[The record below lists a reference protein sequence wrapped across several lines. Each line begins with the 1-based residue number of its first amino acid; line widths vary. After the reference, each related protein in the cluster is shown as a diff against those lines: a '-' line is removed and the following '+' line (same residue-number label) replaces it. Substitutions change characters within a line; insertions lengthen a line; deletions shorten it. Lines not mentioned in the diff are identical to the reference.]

1 MLTGIW
7 AYRYFIIASI
17 KAEFFGR
24 FARSKIGAIW
34 FILHPLS
41 MALIYALVLSE
52 VLGAKLGGIDNQAGY
67 ALYLLSGVT
76 AWGIFSET
84 ANRGMMMFID
94 QGEAIKKVA
103 FPKICIPLIMMG
115 NALINQLI
123 LFTSVAVIFIVYQQP
138 PTIHWLAIPVGL
150 VLLMAFGF
158 GIGLLCG
165 VLNVFAR
172 DVGQVM
178 SVVLNLWFWLTPIV
192 YSVGMLPESMTA
204 SINNNPAT
212 PLVAIYQDAMIYNQW
227 PNWESLFYPISII
240 VVLLIL
246 GFTVFRKAASEL
258 VDAL

>member
-7 AYRYFIIASI
+7 TYRYFIIARI

-24 FARSKIGAIW
+24 FARSKIGSIW

-52 VLGAKLGGIDNQAGY
+52 VLGAKLGGIDNKAGY
-67 ALYLLSGVT
+67 ALYLLSGIT

-84 ANRGMMMFID
+84 SNRGMMMFIE

-103 FPKICIPLIMMG
+103 FPKICIPVIMMG

-123 LFTSVAVIFIVYQQP
+123 LFTAVTVIFIAYQQP
-138 PTIHWLAIPVGL
+138 PTLHWLAIPLGL
-150 VLLMAFGF
+150 GLLTAFGF
-158 GIGLLCG
+158 SIGLLCG
-165 VLNVFAR
+165 VLNVFTR

-178 SVVLNLWFWLTPIV
+178 TVILNLWFWLTPIV
-192 YSVGMLPESMTA
+192 YSVGMLPDSMTA
-204 SINNNPAT
+204 MINYNPAT
-212 PLVAIYQDAMIYNQW
+212 PLVAIYQDAMVYNKW
-227 PNWESLFYPISII
+227 PDWYSLLSPILII
-240 VVLLIL
+240 IGLLIL
-246 GFTVFRKAASEL
+246 GFTIFRKATSEL

>member
-17 KAEFFGR
+17 KSEFFGR

-52 VLGAKLGGIDNQAGY
+52 VLGAKLGGIENQAGY
-67 ALYLLSGVT
+67 ALYLLSGIT

-84 ANRGMMMFID
+84 SNRGMMMFID

-103 FPKICIPLIMMG
+103 FPKICIPVIMMG

-123 LFTSVAVIFIVYQQP
+123 LFTAVTVIFIIYKQT
-138 PTIHWLAIPVGL
+138 PTIHWLAIPAGL
-150 VLLMAFGF
+150 ILLTAFGF
-158 GIGLLCG
+158 GVGLLSG

-178 SVVLNLWFWLTPIV
+178 TVILNLWFWLTPIV
-192 YSVGMLPESMTA
+192 YSVDMLPDNVTTL
-204 SINNNPAT
+204 IKYNPVT
-212 PLVAIYQDAMIYNQW
+212 PLVAIYQDAMVYNRW
-227 PNWESLFYPISII
+227 PDWPSLIVPVIIISC
-240 VVLLIL
+240 LLFL
-246 GFTVFRKAASEL
+246 GFTVFRKAAPEL

>member
-7 AYRYFIIASI
+7 TYRYFIIARI

-24 FARSKIGAIW
+24 FARSKIGSIW

-52 VLGAKLGGIDNQAGY
+52 VLGAKLGGIDNKAGY
-67 ALYLLSGVT
+67 ALYLLSGIT

-84 ANRGMMMFID
+84 SNRGMMMFIE

-103 FPKICIPLIMMG
+103 FPKICIPVIMMG

-123 LFTSVAVIFIVYQQP
+123 LFTAVTVIF
-138 PTIHWLAIPVGL
+138 
-150 VLLMAFGF
+150 
-158 GIGLLCG
+158 
-165 VLNVFAR
+165 VFAR

-178 SVVLNLWFWLTPIV
+178 TVILNLWFWLTPIV
-192 YSVGMLPESMTA
+192 YSVGMLPDSMTA
-204 SINNNPAT
+204 MINYNPAT
-212 PLVAIYQDAMIYNQW
+212 PLVAIYQDAMVYNKW
-227 PNWESLFYPISII
+227 PDWYSLLSPILII
-240 VVLLIL
+240 IGLLIL
-246 GFTVFRKAASEL
+246 GFTIFRKATSEL